1 MVFHNLHVETRGWHV
16 DSTQASFLRAVQRR
30 DFFPFVILLTWGV
43 TVSRGPSR
51 NDVECKVYD
60 VSFIVDDVELA
71 LRGNVWFRGRRL
83 WHENVMWDILL
94 DGGIYLW
101 EFLGWR
107 IVLFDNLCDSRMFRV
122 TSYWT
127 LQIIR
132 MCCEQKHSR
141 FVHVSIVFQMSPP
154 CRGWLPEPLKH
165 NIDIK
170 LVGC

>member
-30 DFFPFVILLTWGV
+30 DFFPFVPLLTWGV

-83 WHENVMWDILL
+83 
-94 DGGIYLW
+94 
-101 EFLGWR
+101 
-107 IVLFDNLCDSRMFRV
+107 
-122 TSYWT
+122 
-127 LQIIR
+127 
-132 MCCEQKHSR
+132 
-141 FVHVSIVFQMSPP
+141 
-154 CRGWLPEPLKH
+154 
-165 NIDIK
+165 
-170 LVGC
+170 